1 MKIPVTSPYPASD
14 ICDTFTVAL
23 TTDSN
28 LFQSLT
34 VTIPTSPANNHFNA
48 DNSFS
53 GFSGDNSAASKTL
66 VISST

>member
-28 LFQSLT
+28 LFQT
-34 VTIPTSPANNHFNA
+34 TYTIPAAPATNHFTVS
-48 DNSFS
+48 NSFS
-53 GFSGDNSAASKTL
+53 GFNVDNSAASKTL